1 MKKLILILTAVL
13 MLAGCATQ
21 TPQATTPET
30 TTTPESTAKTDSF
43 TGPTVDSVTSASIV
57 QEAYIQDY
65 TPAGFTDSDKEKAL
79 FVIGDPRHNS
89 VLWDMARTAMKHME
103 EQGMEV
109 EMRDLY
115 TMNFNPVLS
124 AADFYYAKDGQ
135 ADHLIFVYPNWHD
148 SEITIV
154 KGYKE
159 KVFAKKFAYQD
170 GANGLEGL
178 LKDKSYFTIMNC
190 GYLGGGRG
198 YIGDGV
204 GIEDEKWDTYMNAF
218 KVFDDD
224 TSALWG
230 RNRAA
235 ALGSERFPGQGLL
248 QLNKQRRCAGDEM
261 PAAAFSFGSF
271 ATGSFKHGIGKK
283 TFLFPPRLRL
293 S

>member
-21 TPQATTPET
+21 TPQATPTPET
-30 TTTPESTAKTDSF
+30 TPEATTTPESTAKTDSF

-135 ADHLIFVYPNWHD
+135 GEPLSLIH
-148 SEITIV
+148 I
-154 KGYKE
+154 
-159 KVFAKKFAYQD
+159 
-170 GANGLEGL
+170 
-178 LKDKSYFTIMNC
+178 
-190 GYLGGGRG
+190 
-198 YIGDGV
+198 
-204 GIEDEKWDTYMNAF
+204 
-218 KVFDDD
+218 
-224 TSALWG
+224 
-230 RNRAA
+230 
-235 ALGSERFPGQGLL
+235 
-248 QLNKQRRCAGDEM
+248 
-261 PAAAFSFGSF
+261 
-271 ATGSFKHGIGKK
+271 
-283 TFLFPPRLRL
+283 
-293 S
+293 